1 MSNSIFGQGFA
12 TLSDY
17 PKGMM
22 NLCQCGQ
29 VILAP
34 ATIHDIC
41 TIEGDTYR
49 GTCMHEVCISTRKVI

>member
-1 MSNSIFGQGFA
+1 MSNSIFARLA
-12 TLSDY
+12 TVSDY
-17 PKGMM
+17 PRGMM

-41 TIEGDTYR
+41 LPSGK
-49 GTCMHEVCISTRKVI
+49 CMHDVCISTRKVK

>member
-1 MSNSIFGQGFA
+1 MSSSVFEKGTA

-41 TIEGDTYR
+41 VPT
-49 GTCMHEVCISTRKVI
+49 GTCMHDVCISTRKVK